1 MRCPKC
7 EGDALVRNGDEV
19 HCITCGNLMW
29 LKKNTEENVAK
40 LTGSLPAKRAKEIQ
54 ARKAEII
61 AAWEELGSIRD
72 CVVRLGISEQSLKKW
87 LPKWVC
93 DIGKDLISGQ
103 TDAKVDRIVDP
114 GPPFPVVE
122 DIDYEIRAM
131 RYCHEALKVLGKP
144 EQKRIVFW
152 LKDKLGI

>member
-1 MRCPKC
+1 VRCPKC

-87 LPKWVC
+87 LPKWGC
-93 DIGKDLISGQ
+93 DIRGMSDC
-103 TDAKVDRIVDP
+103 
-114 GPPFPVVE
+114 
-122 DIDYEIRAM
+122 Y
-131 RYCHEALKVLGKP
+131 EALKVLGKP